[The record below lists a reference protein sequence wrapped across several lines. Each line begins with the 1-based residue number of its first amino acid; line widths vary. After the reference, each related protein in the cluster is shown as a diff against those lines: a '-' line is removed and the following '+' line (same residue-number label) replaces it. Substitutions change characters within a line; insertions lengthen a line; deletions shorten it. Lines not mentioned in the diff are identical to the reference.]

1 MQQPEYF
8 SKNVK
13 AGKTLTRFAQSSCA
27 QEKTQKIAKMN
38 KDENKKKRKKKE
50 QKYIGDGVL
59 SLVLNHFFL
68 VVGLF

>member
-1 MQQPEYF
+1 MRQPEYF

-38 KDENKKKRKKKE
+38 KDENKKKRKKKGT
-50 QKYIGDGVL
+50 KIYW
-59 SLVLNHFFL
+59 
-68 VVGLF
+68 

>member
-1 MQQPEYF
+1 
-8 SKNVK
+8 
-13 AGKTLTRFAQSSCA
+13 
-27 QEKTQKIAKMN
+27 MN

-68 VVGLF
+68 VVGLFWNTFLQKIVVALKKRNGKTVAMDYFC